1 MIEFIRKHY
10 GKIGMSFALVML
22 VINYFQQKELTR
34 LRAEQKI
41 EVVVGGD
48 IQKAKTIDS
57 LLNLVDSIRAENLPL
72 QIENGRNEVTLE
84 LLREKDKKA
93 AELYEL
99 IKTTQTE

>member
-1 MIEFIRKHY
+1 MKRFINPLLRL
-10 GKIGMSFALVML
+10 GTAIALL
-22 VINYFQQKELTR
+22 SVIYMQNNEIKELK
-34 LRAEQKI
+34 EQI
-41 EVVVGGD
+41 LVVNSD
-48 IQKAKTIDS
+48 IQTAKTIDS
-57 LLNLVDSIRAENLPL
+57 LVNIVDSIRAETLPL